1 MNIAVKAVA
10 MLHRV
15 LQVIALPLLHVL
27 PVTRLKQTGHREE
40 ALAGNVLLNLVLPV
54 TAPLLHLAMTGILW
68 KQTVNPET
76 AIAENALKMKSK
88 SLVIHNLIALS
99 DKSVCEEVP
108 QILIVR
114 LADREANVNPT
125 VTNLPVVMGAPVAG
139 VPVLNTI
146 GQHVRT
152 I

>member
-1 MNIAVKAVA
+1 MH
-10 MLHRV
+10 HRV

-40 ALAGNVLLNLVLPV
+40 ALAGNVLRNHVLPA
-54 TAPLLHLAMTGILW
+54 TAPLLHLAMTDILW

-114 LADREANVNPT
+114 IAEIPKVACAPPFVSRALVRIAR
-125 VTNLPVVMGAPVAG
+125 LPLRIA
-139 VPVLNTI
+139 LNTVI
-146 GQHVRT
+146 QHVRT